1 MRRCSVGE
9 NECGGRLH
17 VAVTATLTVLAKA
30 MMAVSGSRR
39 GKRGKTRRYGVLD
52 ANLKMC
58 GETVVVA
65 VTRRVQ
71 CL

>member
-17 VAVTATLTVLAKA
+17 VAVTATLTVLAMA
-30 MMAVSGSRR
+30 MVAVSGSR

-52 ANLKMC
+52 ANLKIC
-58 GETVVVA
+58 GETVD
-65 VTRRVQ
+65 
-71 CL
+71 